1 MGERLRQ
8 LPPVV
13 APVVLGVVVVALVV
27 ALVLVDRDRPGARWY
42 AFWERDD
49 DTDAVMAVAREEA
62 TNFFDLDHRR
72 IDADV
77 EQVLSLATGGFAKE
91 YREQQAGLVTAV
103 KKKKVVWRP
112 TLPADGTALEYL
124 AGDQAG
130 VLVAIDVQKSSG
142 DSPAQLERT
151 RARIVLSRVD
161 GVWLVS
167 DFQDV
172 G

>member
-1 MGERLRQ
+1 MGERLRT
-8 LPPVV
+8 LPPAV
-13 APVVLGVVVVALVV
+13 AAVAAGVLVLALVL
-27 ALVLVDRDRPGARWY
+27 ALVLVDRDHPGARWY
-42 AFWERDD
+42 AFWERGD
-49 DTDAVMAVAREEA
+49 DTDAVLAVAREEA
-62 TNFFDLDHRR
+62 SNFFDLDHRR

-91 YREQQAGLVTAV
+91 YREQKVALVAAV
-103 KKKKVVWRP
+103 KEKKVVWRP

-124 AGDQAG
+124 DGDEAG
-130 VLVAIDVQKSSG
+130 VLLAVDVKKSSG
-142 DSPAQLERT
+142 DSPAQLERA
-151 RARIVLSRVD
+151 RARVVLNRVD